1 MRRIKRIA
9 AADEYRYYQSQKTL
23 IEEECYVA
31 PLGLINLLWLLNTF
45 NLPCVQ
51 QLHVGTNRNK
61 NNRNFGINLN

>member
-1 MRRIKRIA
+1 MRMKRIA
-9 AADEYRYYQSQKTL
+9 AADENRFDQSQKTL
-23 IEEECYVA
+23 MEEECRVA
-31 PLGLINLLWLLNTF
+31 PPGLINLLWLLNTF

>member
-1 MRRIKRIA
+1 MN
-9 AADEYRYYQSQKTL
+9 DNCNQLHQSQKTRDRWTL
-23 IEEECYVA
+23 MEGECCVA
-31 PLGLINLLWLLNTF
+31 PPGLINLLWLLNTF